1 MKDNNSRSKNSLT
14 NASVALFY
22 FIITNIF
29 SFVMKIV
36 LTRFIGIE
44 YAGLNS
50 LLTNIIGILN
60 IAELGLSV
68 AIGYSLYKPL
78 ANNDYET
85 INEILY
91 LYRYL
96 YRIISVFILIA
107 GIIVTIFIGNFV
119 NTTIALNEIRICFL
133 LYIIV
138 TIASYLLT
146 YLTVLPSANQKNY
159 LIVKIQNNG
168 KIIKNILQII
178 SIILFKNF
186 YIWLVIEIIV
196 SIIIYLYTNIVIR
209 KKYPWYNQ
217 KENYEIKSLL
227 KKYKSI
233 VKSTRNL
240 FFHKIGALAVYQTDV
255 ILISYFTNLKESG
268 IYSNYILIYTLLTG
282 VTEQMFNGITASI
295 GNLIIKKDEKKTFSI
310 WKEMYVFTLYASLI
324 CGILFYLLA
333 NPFIKVCFGD
343 NLTFSNTIVLCIVI
357 NTVFR
362 IIKNPIDKFKEAYGI
377 FWDIYAPIIEAIVN
391 LVSSVI
397 LAIHFGL
404 IGIVI
409 GTIISNV
416 LITIIWKPYVIFKY
430 GFKEKMKKF
439 VYINIKYILIGLVGV
454 AITYFVC
461 TNIHFTIKN
470 EIVNLLLLFITN
482 IIISTIIITTVFSLD
497 KYFKELLKKYINL
510 VVSFVKRTI

>member
-1 MKDNNSRSKNSLT
+1 MKEKTSRSKNSLT

-78 ANNDYET
+78 AENDHKT

-91 LYRYL
+91 LYRLL
-96 YRIISVFILIA
+96 YRIISVFILVA

-146 YLTVLPSANQKNY
+146 YLTVLPSADQKNY
-159 LIVKIQNNG
+159 LIVRIQNNG

-178 SIILFKNF
+178 SIIIFRSF
-186 YIWLVIEIIV
+186 YIWLIIEILT
-196 SIIIYLYTNIVIR
+196 SIFIYLYTNFKIR
-209 KKYPWYNQ
+209 KRYPWYKQNKDYRI
-217 KENYEIKSLL
+217 KELL
-227 KKYKSI
+227 KKYKKI
-233 VKSTRNL
+233 VKSARDL
-240 FFHKIGALAVYQTDV
+240 FFHRIGALAVYQTDI
-255 ILISYFTNLKESG
+255 ILISYFSNLTESG

-295 GNLIIKKDEKKTFSI
+295 GNLIIEKNEKKTFDI
-310 WKEMYVFTLYASLI
+310 WKEMYVFTFYASLI

-333 NPFIKVCFGD
+333 NPFITVCFGD
-343 NLTFSNTIVLCIVI
+343 NLTFSSAIVLCIAI

-377 FWDIYAPIIEAIVN
+377 FWDIYAPIIEALVN
-391 LVSSVI
+391 LISSI
-397 LAIHFGL
+397 LLAIKFGI

-416 LITIIWKPYVIFKY
+416 LITMIWKPYVIFKY
-430 GFKEKMKKF
+430 GFKEKLITFIK
-439 VYINIKYILIGLVGV
+439 INVKYLLIGSVGI
-454 AITYFVC
+454 AITYLIC
-461 TNIHFTIKN
+461 TNISFT
-470 EIVNLLLLFITN
+470 VNNKIIDLILLFAVN
-482 IIISTIIITTVFSLD
+482 ILISVIVITTIFSLD
-497 KYFKELLKKYINL
+497 NYFKKLLKKYLNL
-510 VVSFVKRTI
+510 VKSFVMKK